1 MTRWQSISLR
11 QPGQPWPGLNTRG
24 GRIDNG
30 SGQLEEGSFN
40 QIINEADIMRK
51 RRGLVRGLNERFN
64 GVVCGLF
71 KYTDL
76 CGREFLLV
84 ADEEQISIRTPF
96 VIPVFE
102 QSDAYP
108 FDAFDADGFPDSD
121 NWRNAG
127 DYIVRDD
134 GLFLASGTT
143 TINPAASFPADRL
156 MRWFKDA
163 SNKSYRVR
171 VQYEFDDDLDGE
183 QRVSISI
190 KGNGDLSSGALL
202 KADLSFNRTG
212 TYEVELFHRAASGAA
227 LSILKETV
235 TGILTPPSGFFT
247 LLYTRNIA
255 ANTYVPS
262 VQVVPLGGT
271 IINSAAES
279 LKVIEDTDLGQISSI
294 GMGYRGVLP
303 DDLQIKVVDGGP
315 IS

>member
-1 MTRWQSISLR
+1 MTKWQSIPLR

-24 GRIDNG
+24 GRIDSG
-30 SGQLEEGSFN
+30 SGQLEDGSFN
-40 QIINEADIMRK
+40 MIINEADIMEK
-51 RRGLVRGLNERFN
+51 RPGLVRGLNERFS

-84 ADEEQISIRTPF
+84 ADETQISIRTPF
-96 VIPVFE
+96 VIPVFQ

-108 FDAFDADGFPDSD
+108 FDSFSVDGAPDSN

-127 DYIVRDD
+127 DYTVRDD

-143 TINPAASFPADRL
+143 AFTETSFPVNRL

-171 VQYEFDDDLDGE
+171 VEYEFDDDLDGE
-183 QRVSISI
+183 QSVSISI
-190 KGNGDLSSGALL
+190 KGNGDLSLGALL
-202 KADLSFNRTG
+202 KADLIFNRTG
-212 TYEVELFHRAASGAA
+212 TYEVELFHRAASGAT

-255 ANTYVPS
+255 ANTFIPS
-262 VQVVPLGGT
+262 VQVVPSGGNL
-271 IINSAAES
+271 IDRAAES
-279 LKVIEDTDLGQISSI
+279 LNAIEDADLGQISSI

-303 DDLQIKVVDGGP
+303 DDLQMKVVDGGP
-315 IS
+315 VS